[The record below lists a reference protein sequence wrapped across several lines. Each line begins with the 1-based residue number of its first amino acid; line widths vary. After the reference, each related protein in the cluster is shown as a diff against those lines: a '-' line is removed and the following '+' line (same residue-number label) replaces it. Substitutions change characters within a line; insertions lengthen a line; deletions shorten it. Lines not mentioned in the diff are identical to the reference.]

1 MKLTP
6 RRLAAFFGLLALL
19 IFTRSGHLGTAWQPP
34 DASWAVLYL
43 AGFYFR
49 REWRW
54 ALPTLL
60 FGAIAVDFIV
70 IRDFG
75 VSAYCVTMAYVFM
88 LPAYSLLWLGGAWMR
103 RAYRH
108 EAADLIRWAASLGIA
123 ASLCFLLTNASFY
136 WLGGRIPSPS
146 LGGWWLNFTQWYP
159 GFIGVPF
166 VYAGIAALLHTVL
179 ARPARARVEA
189 DVR

>member
-6 RRLAAFFGLLALL
+6 RPVAAFCGLLALM
-19 IFTRSGHLGTAWQPP
+19 IVTRSGHLGTAWQPP

-43 AGFYFR
+43 AGFHFR

-60 FGAIAVDFIV
+60 FTAVAVDFIL
-70 IRDFG
+70 IRDLG

-108 EAADLIRWAASLGIA
+108 DAADLIRCAASLGIA

-136 WLGGRIPSPS
+136 WLGGRIPNPG
-146 LGGWWLNFTQWYP
+146 LGGWGRNFMQWYP
-159 GFIGVPF
+159 GFVGVPF
-166 VYAGIAALLHTVL
+166 VYTGIAALLQAVM
-179 ARPARARVEA
+179 AKPVRARVEA
-189 DVR
+189 DVH